1 MDKHDIRELQQCYVD
16 AAKRARSAGF
26 DIINF
31 ATMQGAT
38 VPLMF
43 MMNYFN
49 KRKDEYGGSFE
60 NRARFALETLEML
73 NEAVGNDCAITCRF
87 AIDTLHGNDQGIR
100 VEVEG
105 AAFIEMADHLVDF
118 WDLQVGGETLAFWP
132 KDTGPAR
139 FYDENFQAE
148 WVEKARSYTSKPIV
162 VVGWLKNPDLMVDL
176 INRGNV
182 DIIGA
187 ARSSISD
194 PFLPK
199 KIEEGRIDEI
209 RECIGCNVCV
219 GRYGQG
225 ARLICTQNATTG
237 EEFRRGWHPESFN
250 LASNQD
256 CTVLVVGAGPAGL
269 ECATVLA
276 ERGMKHIHL
285 VEAENE
291 VGGHLNWVANLPGM
305 STWRR
310 IVDYRKMKLSKSKTI
325 DLVTHTRL
333 TTEDVLEYGA
343 QIVVIAT
350 GSHWSGD
357 GWNRIDRVPIPGA
370 NENLPNI
377 CTPEQ
382 IMVKEKQIGDRVL
395 VYDCEGYFMGA
406 TLAEKFAREARTV
419 QLVTPFPGVAPTMDF
434 TGENLFLI
442 PQLHNLGVEI
452 FSGHLIGEIRDE
464 KAIGFSGT
472 APEVSLT
479 WSFDSLVL
487 VTSRVPND
495 GLYKSLVKD
504 ARRLEDREIESV
516 FRVGDCYAP
525 RLYVADAIFDGHRLA
540 REIDSEDPAKP
551 LPFLRER
558 AIV

>member
-1 MDKHDIRELQQCYVD
+1 
-16 AAKRARSAGF
+16 
-26 DIINF
+26 
-31 ATMQGAT
+31 
-38 VPLMF
+38 MF

-49 KRKDEYGGSFE
+49 KRTDEYGGSFE
-60 NRARFALETLEML
+60 NRARFALETLELL
-73 NEAVGNDCAITCRF
+73 NEAVGDDCAITCRF

-100 VEVEG
+100 VETEG
-105 AAFIEMADHLVDF
+105 GAFIEMADHLVDF

-148 WVEKARSYTSKPIV
+148 WIEKARSYTSKPIV
-162 VVGWLKNPDLMVDL
+162 IVGWLKNPDLMVDL

-237 EEFRRGWHPESFN
+237 EEYRRGWHPENFN
-250 LASNQD
+250 RASNDD
-256 CTVLVVGAGPAGL
+256 CNVLIVGAGPAGL
-269 ECATVLA
+269 ECATILA

-285 VEAENE
+285 VEAEKE
-291 VGGHLNWVANLPGM
+291 VGGHLNWVAELPGM
-305 STWRR
+305 TTWRR
-310 IVDYRKMKLSKSKTI
+310 VVDYRKVKLSKSKAI
-325 DLVTHTRL
+325 ELVTHTRL
-333 TTEDVLEYGA
+333 NPKDVLDYGA
-343 QIVVIAT
+343 EMVVVAT
-350 GSHWSGD
+350 GSHWSHN

-370 NENLPNI
+370 NADLPNML
-377 CTPEQ
+377 TPEQ
-382 IMVKEKQIGDRVL
+382 LMLEEKEVGDRVL

-406 TLAEKFAREARTV
+406 TLAEKFAREAHTV
-419 QLVTPFPGVAPTMDF
+419 QLVTPFPSVAPTMDF

-442 PQLHNLGVEI
+442 PQLHRLGVE
-452 FSGHLIGEIRDE
+452 FFTNHLIREINGE
-464 KAIGFSGT
+464 KADGFWGV
-472 APEVSLT
+472 APAKPIN

-495 GLYKSLVKD
+495 ELYKTLSKD
-504 ARRLEDREIESV
+504 ARVLKEHDIDSV
-516 FRVGDCYAP
+516 YRVGDCYAP

-540 REIDSEDPAKP
+540 REIDSEDPATP
-551 LPFLRER
+551 LPYLRER
-558 AIV
+558 ATV